1 MHASHDYLDVSSNHY
16 HRHDSA
22 LTQAKSI
29 SNTHSN
35 GADAPWSA
43 HPAYVSV
50 VDVPTGIIYK
60 IKQKIFLNS

>member
-1 MHASHDYLDVSSNHY
+1 MT
-16 HRHDSA
+16 RA

>member
-1 MHASHDYLDVSSNHY
+1 MPHMIIWTLVLITIIDMT
-16 HRHDSA
+16 RA